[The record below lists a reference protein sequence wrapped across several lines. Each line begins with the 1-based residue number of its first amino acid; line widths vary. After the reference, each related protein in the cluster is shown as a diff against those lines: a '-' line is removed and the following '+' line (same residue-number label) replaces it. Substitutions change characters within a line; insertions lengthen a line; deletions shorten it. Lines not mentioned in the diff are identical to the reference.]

1 LPACDEVRFRE
12 NCLEQFS
19 LIVKASSSIG
29 RAAVSKTAGW
39 GFDSLLACHDQE
51 FMTTSVDTKAQDA
64 GTADMVKLAVAILL
78 VIGGVAGYYVLGNQP
93 AWLRWIAV
101 ALGLVLAA
109 VVIAVSR
116 YGTALK
122 QFMAD
127 SRVELRKI
135 VWPNRQETGMT
146 TLVVMVFLL
155 IAGVFFWGLDLALA
169 WATRALTGQGG

>member
-1 LPACDEVRFRE
+1 
-12 NCLEQFS
+12 
-19 LIVKASSSIG
+19 
-29 RAAVSKTAGW
+29 
-39 GFDSLLACHDQE
+39 
-51 FMTTSVDTKAQDA
+51 MTTSVDTKVQDA
-64 GTADMVKLAVAILL
+64 GAADTVKLVVAILL
-78 VIGGVAGYYVLGNQP
+78 VAGGVAGYYVLGNQS
-93 AWLRWIAV
+93 AWERWAAV
-101 ALGLVLAA
+101 GAGLVLAG
-109 VVIAVSR
+109 VVIAFSR

-122 QFMAD
+122 QFWAD